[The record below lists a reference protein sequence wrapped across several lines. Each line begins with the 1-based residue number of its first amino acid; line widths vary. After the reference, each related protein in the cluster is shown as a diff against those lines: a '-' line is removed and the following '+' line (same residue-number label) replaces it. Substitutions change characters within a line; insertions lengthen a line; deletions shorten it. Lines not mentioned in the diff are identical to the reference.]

1 MENPNVCL
9 TLARGNPALML
20 NNDIPLIA
28 SLKFL
33 IVRTIDLL
41 NHSI

>member
-9 TLARGNPALML
+9 TLAMGNPALML
-20 NNDIPLIA
+20 NNHIPLSA
-28 SLKFL
+28 SLRFL
-33 IVRTIDLL
+33 IVRTIDLI